1 MAGTGGERLRCLVA
15 RLAAVIRVDA
25 LWLSTT
31 PLDMRAGTETILAR
45 VVSMFGEA
53 RPHHAYLF
61 ANRRANRLKVLV
73 HDGYGIWLAHR
84 RLNQGRFCW
93 RHGNTS
99 VELTRPQFDALV
111 LGLPWERLADGGVIR
126 IV

>member
-1 MAGTGGERLRCLVA
+1 MAWTGGERLCHLVA
-15 RLAAVIRVDA
+15 RLAEVIRVDA

-61 ANRRANRLKVLV
+61 ANRRANRMKVLV
-73 HDGYGIWLAHR
+73 HDGYGIWLAKKNWRNSLQRQR
-84 RLNQGRFCW
+84 RRKARPNASRCRRTCRVPTFT
-93 RHGNTS
+93 TS
-99 VELTRPQFDALV
+99 RNPRSALAAA
-111 LGLPWERLADGGVIR
+111 R
-126 IV
+126 

>member
-1 MAGTGGERLRCLVA
+1 MAGAGGERLRCLVS

-73 HDGYGIWLAHR
+73 HDGYGIWLWPR
-84 RLNQGRFCW
+84 NLI
-93 RHGNTS
+93 
-99 VELTRPQFDALV
+99 TRPASSTLSATPAAS
-111 LGLPWERLADGGVIR
+111 GSAGNAKR
-126 IV
+126 

>member
-1 MAGTGGERLRCLVA
+1 M
-15 RLAAVIRVDA
+15 IRVDA

-45 VVSMFGEA
+45 VVSIFGEA

-73 HDGYGIWLAHR
+73 HDGYGIWLANRGGHAKLDR
-84 RLNQGRFCW
+84 N
-93 RHGNTS
+93 S
-99 VELTRPQFDALV
+99 VFLSDFSA
-111 LGLPWERLADGGVIR
+111 G
-126 IV
+126 

>member
-1 MAGTGGERLRCLVA
+1 MCRLVA

-61 ANRRANRLKVLV
+61 ANRRANRLKVLGI
-73 HDGYGIWLAHR
+73 DG
-84 RLNQGRFCW
+84 
-93 RHGNTS
+93 GNF
-99 VELTRPQFDALV
+99 LDAQLDALS
-111 LGLPWERLADGGVIR
+111 WASKIR
-126 IV
+126 PAA